1 MLFISASRQFTSNL
15 RRAKYLNLVNSIA
28 KVRGLLGDLMEFIEL
43 FMLDISLI
51 IYLILGYGIVF
62 TIIYLLKHMLEKALQ
77 TRLMDQPGLKTTYI
91 FLTRTIL
98 LIIALIG
105 VSTVTFAVFPQ
116 LGGFAA
122 SLLVTAGFASIVIGL
137 AAQSSLSNLISGFL
151 IALTQPLRVGDA
163 VMFKGD
169 FCIVEDIKLI
179 HTVLRTWD
187 NRRLIVP
194 NSTLQSEVI
203 VNYSIKDPTMLVP
216 VSVQISYESDLKKAM
231 DIMVDIARK
240 HPDCLPTE
248 NIPNVVVME
257 FQDSGILLRLLSRAR
272 DQPTAFRMARDLLY
286 QIKLEFDR
294 NNIEIPYPRR
304 YLVAD
309 KKLYEQLA
317 KISESLEK
325 ISNNIVKP
333 LIDGK
338 S

>member
-1 MLFISASRQFTSNL
+1 MSLSLQGDFKRSKIFKLLYLLFITKL
-15 RRAKYLNLVNSIA
+15 EIPCGGLVE
-28 KVRGLLGDLMEFIEL
+28 LTEL

-51 IYLILGYGIVF
+51 MYFVIGYGVVF
-62 TIIYLLKHMLEKALQ
+62 TIVYLLKRILEKTLQ
-77 TRLMDQPGLKTTYI
+77 TRLMSQPELKTTYI

-105 VSTVTFAVFPQ
+105 VSTVTFTVFPQ
-116 LGGFAA
+116 LGGFAT

-151 IALTQPLRVGDA
+151 IALTQPLRIGDA

-216 VSVQISYESDLKKAM
+216 IFVQISYESDLKKAM

-240 HPDCLPTE
+240 HPDCMPIGDL
-248 NIPNVVVME
+248 PNVVVME
-257 FQDSGILLRLLSRAR
+257 FQDSGILLRLLSRAK

-304 YLVAD
+304 YLVPD

-317 KISESLEK
+317 KISENLEK

>member
-1 MLFISASRQFTSNL
+1 MSLSLQGDFKRSKIFKLLYLLFITKL
-15 RRAKYLNLVNSIA
+15 EIPCGGLVE
-28 KVRGLLGDLMEFIEL
+28 LTEL

-51 IYLILGYGIVF
+51 MYFVIGYGVVF
-62 TIIYLLKHMLEKALQ
+62 TIVYLLKRILEKTLQ
-77 TRLMDQPGLKTTYI
+77 TRLMSQPELKTTYI

-105 VSTVTFAVFPQ
+105 VSTVTFTVFPQ
-116 LGGFAA
+116 LGGFAT

-151 IALTQPLRVGDA
+151 IALTQPLRIGDA

-216 VSVQISYESDLKKAM
+216 IFVQISYESDLKKAM

-240 HPDCLPTE
+240 HPDCMPIGDL
-248 NIPNVVVME
+248 PNVVVME
-257 FQDSGILLRLLSRAR
+257 FQDSGILLRLLSRAK

-304 YLVAD
+304 YLVPD

-317 KISESLEK
+317 KI
-325 ISNNIVKP
+325 NI
-333 LIDGK
+333 
-338 S
+338 

>member
-1 MLFISASRQFTSNL
+1 M
-15 RRAKYLNLVNSIA
+15 
-28 KVRGLLGDLMEFIEL
+28 GLIEL

-51 IYLILGYGIVF
+51 MYLVLGYGVVF
-62 TIIYLLKHMLEKALQ
+62 TIVYLLKRMLEKALQ
-77 TRLMDQPGLKTTYI
+77 TRLISQPELKTTYI

-105 VSTVTFAVFPQ
+105 VSTVTFTVFPQ
-116 LGGFAA
+116 LGGFAT
-122 SLLVTAGFASIVIGL
+122 SLLVTAGFVSIVIGL
-137 AAQSSLSNLISGFL
+137 AAQSSLSNLISGLL
-151 IALTQPLRVGDA
+151 IALTQPLRIGDA

-203 VNYSIKDPTMLVP
+203 VNYSIRDPTMLVP
-216 VSVQISYESDLKKAM
+216 IFVQISYESDLKKAM

-240 HPDCLPTE
+240 HPDCMPAE

-257 FQDSGILLRLLSRAR
+257 FQDSGILLRLLSRAK

-286 QIKLEFDR
+286 QIKIEFDR

-304 YLVAD
+304 YLVTD

-317 KISESLEK
+317 KISENLEK
-325 ISNNIVKP
+325 ISSNIVKP
-333 LIDGK
+333 IDSK